1 MQSLVHRLLEQA
13 FNQGNL
19 AIVDEVVATNSMT
32 HTASWGI
39 PAGRI
44 GLKQWI
50 ATFRTAFPDLH
61 CTIKDEIVQGDK
73 MAACWTMSGTHKG
86 MFIGNLPTGR
96 PILAHGLLFARTENG
111 RIVENWF
118 LVDQMGLLQ
127 QLGIIPP
134 SGH

>member
-1 MQSLVHRLLEQA
+1 MPSLVHCFLEQA

-19 AIVDEVVATNSMT
+19 AFVDELIAADTVIHSV
-32 HTASWGI
+32 SWGI

-61 CTIKDEIVQGDK
+61 CTIKDEIAQGDK
-73 MAACWTMSGTHKG
+73 MAVRWTMSGTHKG
-86 MFIGNLPTGR
+86 MFIGNPPTGR

-127 QLGIIPP
+127 QLGIIPL